1 LISGTRYVTF
11 AYDVTNATLPFQNI
25 AFTINGLT
33 NVNYYGVSP
42 NGILY
47 YGSTQTTPLIFFYRL
62 EDSTTSNTSVN
73 WSTGGQ
79 ISTPWI
85 NGNLIPSGTQSL
97 PTSVNFSNI
106 YFTPAGLTTST
117 YNSISKIAILN
128 CVIGNKISS
137 SNKSGKMTL
146 YCRIGLQNGATFT
159 GITYSLS

>member
-1 LISGTRYVTF
+1 V
-11 AYDVTNATLPFQNI
+11 ALPFQNI

-33 NVNYYGVSP
+33 NVNYFGVSP
-42 NGILY
+42 NGTLY
-47 YGSTQTTPLIFFYRL
+47 YGSTPVTPLIFFYRL
-62 EDSTTSNTSVN
+62 EDSTSAITTAVN

-106 YFTPAGLTTST
+106 YFTPAGLTTAT
-117 YNSISKIAILN
+117 YNSVSKTAILN

-146 YCRIGLQNGATFT
+146 YCRIGLQNGVTFT